1 MGYDERYRIGG
12 YSFFYVSGKLLAFH
26 QNFHSFQSAFF
37 YAASLLFS
45 VRSREKA
52 SELCVREYLYIDRQ
66 RYRYAV
72 DTLSFDRFK
81 SGFVSGLS
89 FGKFPRKKEN
99 STFVHSRY
107 QERLIQQKKSNLFI
121 NSKKQKIQF
130 FK

>member
-1 MGYDERYRIGG
+1 MSVKIVGIPSKSSLISKCCFA
-12 YSFFYVSGKLLAFH
+12 SFFCAGE
-26 QNFHSFQSAFF
+26 
-37 YAASLLFS
+37 
-45 VRSREKA
+45 RA

-107 QERLIQQKKSNLFI
+107 QERLIQQKKIFKFI
-121 NSKKQKIQF
+121 HKFQKA
-130 FK
+130 KNTVS